1 MRHGKWNRWII
12 NAAVAG
18 VLGCCGAVN
27 AAMIYTVNGSGV
39 IHSYSGAA
47 SGINPIEDNTFSGG
61 TPETT
66 IAAYGSYL
74 GFTQAPD
81 GKIYGV
87 NASGG
92 IDRWSSLASWLAGDT
107 AVAESSG
114 VYGAGG
120 IHGCSYDGFSG
131 GFYVVY
137 EGGDLEGDIGKYAS
151 LDDFIHN
158 RNASVSPS
166 GYGGNIFNFYYPDS
180 DSSAGSR
187 YWQASGGGDL
197 EGWETLA
204 SYISSS
210 ANRTDLSPDGG
221 FAGVG
226 SAFAVMEGAV
236 LLLAPE
242 TLEAFPTNGHVR
254 LEWPE
259 GTGAENYAVYRSSTR
274 GSYGSPL
281 QTGIS
286 NCFFE
291 DTSVSAYDRYYY
303 AVSSVSSGSE
313 STLSEDAYVVL
324 PGDDYAAEGL
334 NILFIFIDDMGWGD
348 MSCYGNP
355 VTTKE
360 GGVVTPH
367 LDTLASQGIRFTEGY
382 TGAPICSPSR
392 VCVLT
397 GIESQRYAIYSY
409 LNNKG
414 ANDSRNMNDW
424 LDPYTVAAPRLFRD
438 AGYVTGQF
446 GKWHMGG
453 GRDVNHA
460 PFPQAYGFQESLV
473 AFEGMGDRVLY
484 NGDGLSSANA
494 DVEGNIT
501 WAEWYEG
508 ADIHTDAAIDFIS
521 RAVQSNRNFYVH
533 VPYNDVHSPYNTD
546 PGNETDFDHITDN
559 TTAQLF
565 LSEMHELDKEIGR
578 LVQAVDDLGAGTN
591 TLIVIVGDNGAPND
605 TINGI
610 LRRNGG
616 LSGGKGN
623 LWEGG
628 IREPFIVRCPGL
640 VPEGEVNSTTAMS
653 TLDLLPTYAGF
664 AGIDLPNAPF
674 AGEDMSDVFQGS
686 TRARR
691 RPQFWEYGTV
701 SGLGAASPML
711 AMRSGTYKL
720 LVNPDGSELQ
730 LYDLS
735 VDKEETNDLSG
746 EADLQDLVA
755 DMQAQLLAWYGETVL
770 GNGIDSV
777 TVTNQLIEAGMVF
790 FDDYT
795 VAGDRAPSSGFSEDA
810 GVNYEFKSRVEGSAA
825 SDLWGYRYGDGSRL
839 STDFSISGNRLAVV
853 PRNANGRFELSLD
866 GSVACNFGRFLAGNV
881 YEVSVEMDIDT
892 VGNDYAQRMSLSLS
906 DVSNQEVGSVDL
918 GIQIG
923 TDSAGGLGVF
933 LRMDAGSQSASSDIN
948 RMLVGGLPIGTPVE
962 LRIVVSDFNDNTSDY
977 SSTYEI
983 FVNGSSVESGAFRF
997 NNSNSAR
1004 YLIFDT
1010 AAHEGTVY
1018 YDNVTVELTQVNG
1031 SSVSTVGQPIGRL
1044 AQIAPVPRV
1053 YWNVQPGMVFE
1064 PQCSTNLSLP
1074 WISSAAITNE
1084 HGTIRWMEFDAAT
1097 GSNQAFF
1104 QLK

>member
-1 MRHGKWNRWII
+1 MRQVKWNRRFKS
-12 NAAVAG
+12 AAMAG
-18 VLGCCGAVN
+18 VLGFCGVVN

-39 IHSYSGAA
+39 IRSFSGAA

-61 TPETT
+61 TPVTT
-66 IAAYGSYL
+66 IASYGTYL

-81 GKIYGV
+81 GMVYGV

-92 IDRWSSLASWLAGDT
+92 VDRWNTLASWLSGD
-107 AVAESSG
+107 APVAESSG

-120 IHGCSYDGFSG
+120 IHGCSYDGFTG
-131 GFYVVY
+131 GYYVVY
-137 EGGDLEGDIGKYAS
+137 EGGDLEGDIGKYATLS
-151 LDDFIHN
+151 DFIN
-158 RNASVSPS
+158 NQNASVSPAS
-166 GYGGNIFNFYYPDS
+166 YGGNIHNFYYPDS

-187 YWQASGGGDL
+187 YYQASAAGDL

-226 SAFAVMEGAV
+226 SAFAVVEGTV
-236 LLLAPE
+236 LLLPPE
-242 TLEAFPTNGHVR
+242 SLDAFPTNGHVR

-259 GTGAENYAVYRSSTR
+259 GTGAETYNIYRSTIR
-274 GSYGSPL
+274 GGYGTPF
-281 QTGIS
+281 QTGVS
-286 NCFFE
+286 GSFFE
-291 DTSVSAYDRYYY
+291 DTSVSAYDHYYY
-303 AVSSVSSGSE
+303 AVSSVAGGIE
-313 STLSEDAYVVL
+313 STLSEDAFVVV
-324 PGDDYAAEGL
+324 PGDYDAHGL

-355 VTTKE
+355 VTTKD

-367 LDTLASQGIRFTEGY
+367 LDSLASQGIRFTEGY

-392 VCVLT
+392 VCVMT
-397 GIESQRYAIYSY
+397 GIESQRYAIYSF
-409 LNNKG
+409 LNDKS
-414 ANDSRNMNDW
+414 ANDNRNMNDW

-521 RAVQSNRNFYVH
+521 RAVQSNKNFYVH

-546 PGNETDFDHITDN
+546 PGKEDDFDHITDN

-578 LVQAVDDLGAGTN
+578 LVQAVDDLGVGTN

-640 VPEGEVNSTTAMS
+640 VPEGTVNTTTAVS
-653 TLDLLPTYAGF
+653 TLDLLPTYASF
-664 AGIDLPNAPF
+664 AGIELPNAPF

-686 TRARR
+686 SRTRR

-701 SGLGAASPML
+701 SGLGSASPML
-711 AMRSGTYKL
+711 AMRSGNYKL
-720 LVNPDGSELQ
+720 LVNPDGSELK
-730 LYDLS
+730 LFDLS
-735 VDKEETNDLSG
+735 VDKEETTNLSG
-746 EADLQDLVA
+746 EASLQDRVA
-755 DMQAQLLAWYGETVL
+755 DMRAQVMAWYNETVL
-770 GNGIDSV
+770 GNGIDTVTITNQTVETGVIFYDDFSV
-777 TVTNQLIEAGMVF
+777 TG
-790 FDDYT
+790 
-795 VAGDRAPSSGFSEDA
+795 GSAPSSGFSENA
-810 GVNYEFKSRVEGSAA
+810 GVNYEFASRVGGSAA
-825 SDLWGYRYGDGSRL
+825 SDLWGYRYGDGTRPA
-839 STDFSISGNRLAVV
+839 TDFSVGGNRMAVI
-853 PRNANGRFELSLD
+853 PRNANGRFELSPD
-866 GSVACNFGRFLAGNV
+866 GAGAFNFGNYLAGNV
-881 YEVSVEMDIDT
+881 YEVSVDMDVDV
-892 VGNDYAQRMSLSLS
+892 VGSQYAQRMSLSLA
-906 DVSNQEVGSVDL
+906 DVSNLVIGDVDL
-918 GIQIG
+918 GLQVG
-923 TDSAGGLGVF
+923 TDGAGGLGVF
-933 LRMDAGSQSASSDIN
+933 LRMDAGSQSGTGDIN
-948 RMLVGGLPIGTPVE
+948 RMLVSGLPVGTPVA
-962 LRIVVSDFNDNTSDY
+962 LRMVISDFNDNTSDY

-983 FVNGSSVESGAFRF
+983 FVNGSSVASGAFRF

-1018 YDNVTVELTQVNG
+1018 YDNVSVELTQVNN
-1031 SSVSTVGQPIGRL
+1031 SSITTVGQPVGQL
-1044 AQIAPVPRV
+1044 AQIEPTPRV
-1053 YWNVQPGMVFE
+1053 YWNVQPNMVFE
-1064 PQCSTNLSLP
+1064 PQCSTNLALP
-1074 WISSAAITNE
+1074 WIPSGSVTNE
-1084 HGTIRWMEFDAAT
+1084 HGTIRWMEFGAAA

-1104 QLK
+1104 KL